1 VGGSR
6 RDAAGELSCV
16 YFDRYACRR
25 RGQRVGVTVR
35 GNTCSS
41 P

>member
-6 RDAAGELSCV
+6 RDAAGELSGV